1 MPNIYKI
8 KIGNKLSKKNF
19 TLAGARE
26 IKKSLKAKGKEAE
39 IFKFKENVKVF
50 DISDTGE
57 IHFYSES
64 E

>member
-8 KIGNKLSKKNF
+8 KMGNKLSKKNF

-26 IKKSLKAKGKEAE
+26 IKKAMKMKGKEVE
-39 IFKFKENVKVF
+39 IFKYKENVKVF
-50 DISDTGE
+50 DISDVGE
-57 IHFYSES
+57 IRFYSET